1 MPRSPQWLRKLGA
14 DVLVLPGR
22 WARTEF
28 AVSSAREVGRPF
40 CRFYALLSG
49 TWFRGINFIIIAP
62 IFAAASK
69 HVVVRKFLT
78 GKALVLTFAFIVPND
93 SESSVGGSLF
103 ARRYG
108 ASLGCHCV
116 GPGPNDA
123 STGRRP
129 SGHLHSNRR
138 PVRRSS

>member
-40 CRFYALLSG
+40 CRFYAFLLA
-49 TWFRGINFIIIAP
+49 TRFRGINVIIIAP

-108 ASLGCHCV
+108 ASLGCHCD
-116 GPGPNDA
+116 GPGAINA
-123 STGRRP
+123 IAGRRP
-129 SGHLHSNRR
+129 TGHRDSNRR
-138 PVRRSS
+138 QARRSS